1 MSLPAVLHPEIVN
14 FIREIPQSSL
24 KKKIWNCIEKVR
36 EQQFNSGLRVKKLKG
51 INKKVWEARIT
62 KASRLIFTYE
72 KSREPETGTAQIYIA
87 VQDICLD
94 HDDVS
99 RNAKARKR
107 TPDTEWLDAEII
119 ETIGNIESPRLTI
132 KQKSALQAVR
142 DEELTLPAEFQ
153 DELLS
158 NIPWQ
163 VIDSEEAWTRAI
175 IAQDSELPLKLTP
188 EEYQL
193 VQLPGTLLLSGSAGT
208 GKTTVAL
215 YRLLQSLQ
223 TSPAGKRLYIAQN
236 PLLVANAREQFKK
249 LLGNSQPSAE
259 SIFEFKTMRDL
270 CLEILES
277 AAQPYRPENEVNFQ
291 AFCLIYRAH
300 PKRKQYPSAL
310 IWDEI
315 RSIIKGSQLSP
326 NLELISEKDY
336 EKLGKKSLSV
346 ITQNQRREVYALG
359 EWYQKKLK
367 QTNSFDE
374 IDVARNVIRILKQ
387 KPQNYHFIVCD
398 EVQDFTE
405 LHLELL
411 LQLAAPGSHFFFA
424 GDLNQTISP
433 SGFRWEDL
441 KQKFYRQNQQVLEKT
456 LYFNFRSVGSLVHL
470 ANQFLILRGRLL
482 KVGLAEIPEQAKN
495 LASED
500 RKIRQAGEPAR
511 LISAT
516 PTALKE
522 TLQELNPGDAILVR
536 TEEEKDKFSIEFQS
550 TLIFTVE
557 EAKGLEFDTVFLT
570 EFFFPSQDLWGRFF
584 RNGIIQSKETPQLQL
599 ELNLL
604 YVAITRARRILNI
617 WETELSPVWQ
627 QPELTQCVLP
637 LAPELV
643 QQSREAPTA
652 ESWQQ
657 RGLYYFKA
665 EFYRQAIECFEK
677 AGDLLNKTWAEAK
690 YFAQQ
695 KQYSKAAELFAQL
708 SQWETAA
715 SLFEQ
720 DKEWEKAAEC
730 WGNTENKN
738 QQIRCEIAALEIA
751 GDWESAAQKWQQI
764 GEAENAKRCWL
775 KSNNET
781 KKSQYKAE
789 EFEQKKQWQ
798 KAAEYYDIA
807 QLTHKAAQCRAL
819 EFEKRQQWENAA
831 QQYELAGN
839 SEKAKECRAKLPVE
853 YPEDAAA
860 FGRRGNE
867 RLSNGD
873 YHGAIADYNEVIKI
887 KPDFGYA
894 YHNRGVA
901 RHRLDDYAA
910 AIEDYTKALELVAIH
925 DVKAAKT
932 YGYRGA
938 ARAALGDHQG
948 ALEDYNKVLEI
959 DRSEISAY
967 NNRAATRHRLGDY
980 QGSIDDYSEVLR
992 KDPTNAL
999 AFGNRGAAKSALGNH
1014 QGAIDDLTQAIKYNA
1029 SLNQLFYHRG
1039 NAYLAVGNYQAAIQ
1053 DFTAEL
1059 QRNPEIS
1066 QVHYKRGN
1074 AYLAVANYQAAIYDF
1089 NEEIKRNP
1097 DHAAAYSDRAIARS
1111 SLGDHHAA
1119 IDDLNRAVL
1128 INPNLAAAY
1137 NNRGAVR
1144 RDLGDTEG
1152 ALEDYNKAISL
1163 NPNYA
1168 DAFYNRGVSRSVLN
1182 DIEGAVADWNR
1193 AVQLNPNNPLAY
1205 YNLGVSKIQNKNYQG
1220 AIEDYTKAIEIAP
1233 EFGEAYFERGV
1244 TRNKLK
1250 ERALAIKDLQKA
1262 AQIFTKRGD
1271 KDRLEETMEK
1281 LEKIKAKQMMD
1292 KV

>member
-36 EQQFNSGLRVKKLKG
+36 LQQFNSGLRVKKLKG
-51 INKKVWEARIT
+51 ISKKVWEARIT

-72 KSREPETGTAQIYIA
+72 KSREPQTGIAQIYIA

-107 TPDTEWLDAEII
+107 TPYTEWLDAEII
-119 ETIGNIESPRLTI
+119 ETIGNIESPRLTA
-132 KQKSALQAVR
+132 KQKSALEIVR
-142 DEELTLPAEFQ
+142 DQEITLPAEFQ

-163 VIDSEEAWTRAI
+163 VIDSEETWHQAI
-175 IAQDSELPLKLTP
+175 IEQNSELPLKLSP

-193 VQLPGTLLLSGSAGT
+193 VQLPGSLLLSGSAGT

-223 TSPAGKRLYIAQN
+223 SYPPGKRLYLAQN

-249 LLGNSQPSAE
+249 LLGNSHPSAE

-270 CLEILES
+270 CLEILENS
-277 AAQPYRPENEVNFQ
+277 AQPYRPEDEVNFQ
-291 AFCLIYRAH
+291 AFWLIYRAH

-326 NLELISEKDY
+326 NLDLIAEKDY
-336 EKLGKKSLSV
+336 EKLGKKRSTV
-346 ITQNQRREVYALG
+346 IPQNQRREVYSLA

-367 QTNSFDE
+367 QNNSFDE
-374 IDVARNVIRILKQ
+374 IDLARNVLRVLKQ
-387 KPQNYHFIVCD
+387 NPQQYHFIVCD

-405 LHLELL
+405 LHLELV
-411 LQLAAPGSHFFFA
+411 LQLAAAGADFFFA

-441 KQKFYRQNQQVLEKT
+441 KQKFYRQNQEILEKT
-456 LYFNFRSVGSLVHL
+456 LYFNFRSVGSLVYL
-470 ANQFLILRGRLL
+470 ANQFLTLRGRLL
-482 KVGLAEIPEQAKN
+482 KLGLAEVFENPKTTLE
-495 LASED
+495 ED
-500 RKIRQAGEPAR
+500 KKTRQAGEPAR
-511 LISAT
+511 LISAS
-516 PTALKE
+516 PTDLKYI
-522 TLQELNPGDAILVR
+522 LKELNPGDAILVR
-536 TEEEKDKFSIEFQS
+536 TEEEKDKFGTEFQS

-557 EAKGLEFDTVFLT
+557 EAKGLEFDTVFLI
-570 EFFFPSQDLWGRFF
+570 EFFNASQDLWGRFF
-584 RNGIIQSKETPQLQL
+584 RNNIIPTKETPQLQL

-617 WETELSPVWQ
+617 WETEISQFWH
-627 QPELTQCVLP
+627 QPELSACVLP

-643 QQSREAPTA
+643 QESREEPTPK
-652 ESWQQ
+652 SWQQ

-665 EFYRQAIECFEK
+665 EFFRQAIECFEK

-690 YFAQQ
+690 YLAQQ
-695 KQYSKAAELFAQL
+695 KEYTKAGELFAQL

-715 SLFEQ
+715 RLFEK
-720 DKEWEKAAEC
+720 DKQWAKAAEC
-730 WGNTENKN
+730 WANTQNTN
-738 QQIRCEIAALEIA
+738 QQIRCEIAGLEIA
-751 GDWESAAQKWQQI
+751 GDWQSAAEKWEQL
-764 GEAENAKRCWL
+764 ADTENAKRCWL
-775 KSNNET
+775 KSPNEA
-781 KKSQYKAE
+781 KKYQYKAE
-789 EFEQKKQWQ
+789 EFEVKKQWQ
-798 KAAEYYDIA
+798 KAAEYYKLA
-807 QLTHKAAQCRAL
+807 KLNQKAALCRAL

-831 QQYELAGN
+831 QQYELVGN
-839 SEKAKECRAKLPVE
+839 LEKANECRAKLPIE

-901 RHRLDDYAA
+901 RHRLDDHAG

-925 DVKAAKT
+925 DIKAAKT

-948 ALEDYNKVLEI
+948 ALEDYNKVIEI
-959 DRSEISAY
+959 DPSEISAY

-980 QGSIDDYSEVLR
+980 QGSIEDYTQVLQ

-999 AFGNRGAAKSALGNH
+999 AFGNRGAAKSALSNH
-1014 QGAIDDLTQAIKYNA
+1014 QSAIEDLTQAIKYNS

-1039 NAYLAVGNYQAAIQ
+1039 NAYLAIGNYQAAIH

-1074 AYLAVANYQAAIYDF
+1074 AYLAVANYQAAIHDF

-1097 DHAAAYSDRAIARS
+1097 AHAAAYSDRAIARS

-1119 IDDLNRAVL
+1119 IEDLNQAIL

-1182 DIEGAVADWNR
+1182 DIEGAVSDWNR
-1193 AVQLNPNNPLAY
+1193 AVELNPNNPLAY
-1205 YNLGVSKIQNKNYQG
+1205 YNLGVSKIQNKNYKG

-1233 EFGEAYFERGV
+1233 EFGEAYFERGSI
-1244 TRNKLK
+1244 RNKLK
-1250 ERALAIKDLQKA
+1250 ERVAAIKDLQKA
-1262 AQIFTKRGD
+1262 AEIFTKRGE
-1271 KDRLEETMEK
+1271 KERVEETMAK
-1281 LEKIKAKQMMD
+1281 IQKIKSKRIMD